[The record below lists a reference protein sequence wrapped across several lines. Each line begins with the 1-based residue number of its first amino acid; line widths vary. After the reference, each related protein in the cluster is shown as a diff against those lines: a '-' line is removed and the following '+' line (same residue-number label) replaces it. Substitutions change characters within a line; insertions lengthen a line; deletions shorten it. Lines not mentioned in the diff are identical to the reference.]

1 MQVQS
6 LIQIIRALNEAGVEY
21 LIVGGVAVNAHGFE
35 RYTKDVDLVIGL
47 DPQNITQGLH
57 ALESI
62 DYHMSIPVSPQEFAS
77 RENREMWKTEKNMI
91 VLKLWSDQHQRTPID
106 VFIYEPFNFQNE
118 YTNRKI
124 EKIEG
129 LEAPIVSLESLFK
142 MKREANRNQ
151 DLIDIEN
158 LQRIQELRKE
168 F

>member
-6 LIQIIRALNEAGVEY
+6 LIQIIRALNEAGVQY

-47 DPQNITQGLH
+47 DPHNITQGLH

-62 DYHMSIPVSPQEFAS
+62 DYHMSIPVSPEDFAS
-77 RENREMWKTEKNMI
+77 EENREMWKTEKNMI

-106 VFIYEPFNFQNE
+106 VFIYEPFNFQAE
-118 YTNRKI
+118 YAKRKI

-129 LEAPIVSLESLFK
+129 FEAPIVSLESLFK
-142 MKREANRNQ
+142 MKRDANRNQ

-168 F
+168 I